1 MQGQTADTLPVYT
14 LQECLERGLEQN
26 YSVRI
31 SRNEQ
36 QIASNNATWG
46 NAGFLPEVTLSAGYN
61 ASMNDERTNLTDG
74 TSTST
79 NGSINQSVTA
89 GLDLSMTLF
98 NGFTVQT
105 NWRRL
110 KELEAMGALSARITI
125 EDFVASLTSE
135 YYNLIQQELRLKN
148 YHYAVQ
154 LSAERM
160 RIVEARY
167 LLGGGSRLEVL
178 QARVDMNADSSQL
191 INQKELVMTSRVR
204 LNQLMSNDN
213 VGQEFAVGDS
223 LITINAALEWGD
235 LHRRM
240 TEVNAELLQAAAST
254 TLSQLDLRTVQ
265 SRNYPYLRLNAGYGY
280 GINGYN
286 RGTTRNRH
294 TWGPDAGLSLGF
306 TIFDGNRHREI
317 RNARIETDNAR
328 LREVEVQTALE
339 ANLSTFWQAYLNN
352 LQLLTLERQNL
363 VAARQN
369 HEIAKERYMLGDLA
383 GIEMREAQKSLL
395 DASERILVA
404 EYNTKMCEISL
415 LQISGQILTYIDR

>member
-1 MQGQTADTLPVYT
+1 
-14 LQECLERGLEQN
+14 
-26 YSVRI
+26 
-31 SRNEQ
+31 
-36 QIASNNATWG
+36 
-46 NAGFLPEVTLSAGYN
+46 
-61 ASMNDERTNLTDG
+61 
-74 TSTST
+74 
-79 NGSINQSVTA
+79 
-89 GLDLSMTLF
+89 MTLF

-105 NWRRL
+105 NWKRL
-110 KELEAMGALSARITI
+110 KELEAMGALASRITI

-148 YHYAVQ
+148 YRYAVE

-178 QARVDMNADSSQL
+178 QARVDLNADSSQL

-223 LITINAALEWGD
+223 LITIDGTLEWAD
-235 LHRRM
+235 LHSRM
-240 TEVNAELLQAAAST
+240 TEVNAELLQAAGNT
-254 TLSQLDLRTVQ
+254 TLSQLDLKTVQ

-280 GINGYN
+280 GMNAYN

-306 TIFDGNRHREI
+306 TIFDGNRRREI

-328 LREVEVQTALE
+328 LREAEVKTALN
-339 ANLSTFWQAYLNN
+339 ADLSTFWQAYLNN

-369 HEIAKERYMLGDLA
+369 HEIAKERYLLGDLA

-415 LQISGQILTYIDR
+415 LQISGQILTYLTE